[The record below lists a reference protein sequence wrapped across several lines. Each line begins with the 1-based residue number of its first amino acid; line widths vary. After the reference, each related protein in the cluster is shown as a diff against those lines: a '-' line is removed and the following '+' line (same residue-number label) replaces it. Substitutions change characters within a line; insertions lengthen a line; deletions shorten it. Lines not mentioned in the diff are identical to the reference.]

1 MNPFNIKSG
10 WWVSTDS
17 QFVACY
23 DSKEKAIKHIE
34 YQKKV
39 HPNKSWYL
47 QYIDIKFGEAQT
59 F

>member
-1 MNPFNIKSG
+1 MNTSNIRSG

-23 DSKEKAIKHIE
+23 DNKEDAIKHIN
-34 YQKKV
+34 YQKQI

-47 QYIDIKFGEAQT
+47 QYIDIKFGEQLT